1 MSESESVNVISDKM
15 LALVHDATNAAYN
28 RACATEWG
36 RSVKAAILAE
46 KQTETA
52 LVEAIAELEAE
63 NARLKAEQA
72 APKVEYNLKV
82 KPSIG
87 FCSERAAKLINNL
100 GNAAWYYGHSC
111 SFENYTAQ
119 IEADA
124 ALCDFVARLERREKD
139 FNELVEIVLEVSR
152 YHANMWN
159 EKALLAWRALEKF
172 LNKERQ

>member
-1 MSESESVNVISDKM
+1 MSGK
-15 LALVHDATNAAYN
+15 
-28 RACATEWG
+28 
-36 RSVKAAILAE
+36 KF
-46 KQTETA
+46 
-52 LVEAIAELEAE
+52 
-63 NARLKAEQA
+63 
-72 APKVEYNLKV
+72 EYNLKA
-82 KPSIG
+82 KSSIG
-87 FCSERAAKLINNL
+87 FCSERAAKLIDNL

-111 SFENYTAQ
+111 SFENYTAK